1 MEEEKNRIKRDFS
14 LVLADLECRRG
25 LSEHP
30 VFLEIYAAMT
40 ELVIGIERNFHIEW
54 KIVDV
59 DESHIYVTNLRTG
72 SRYHISVIYSAALYV
87 DVYRVLDNG
96 KEICPWV

>member
-1 MEEEKNRIKRDFS
+1 MEKERIKNDFS
-14 LVLADLECRRG
+14 LALADLKCYGRQR
-25 LSEHP
+25 HP
-30 VFLEIYAAMT
+30 VFLELYAADK
-40 ELVIGIERNFHIEW
+40 ELVDGIERDFHIEW
-54 KIVDV
+54 KIVDI

-72 SRYHISVIYSAALYV
+72 NRYHISVIDPAALYV